1 MLRAHRVCGKTSLFL
16 YVLRQV
22 AGQNSARMLRS
33 TRQGLKWPDAF
44 FARLT
49 VERQQQY
56 MNRAFHFVTMLHAR
70 GESVCLK
77 FANAVKFT
85 PFVSMFYK
93 VSAACKY
100 ASMLKKNVAS
110 AKRNINQAK
119 FLQGFP
125 GPRVFSI
132 WLIQPRSP
140 LEHLTMH
147 PAFGVNSDR
156 PLFWISCTVSCRN
169 RCEWG

>member
-1 MLRAHRVCGKTSLFL
+1 MS
-16 YVLRQV
+16 
-22 AGQNSARMLRS
+22 RS

-49 VERQQQY
+49 VERQQY

-85 PFVSMFYK
+85 HFVSMFYK

-100 ASMLKKNVAS
+100 AEKNVAS

-119 FLQGFP
+119 FLQGFL

-132 WLIQPRSP
+132 WLI
-140 LEHLTMH
+140 
-147 PAFGVNSDR
+147 
-156 PLFWISCTVSCRN
+156 
-169 RCEWG
+169 